1 VIELD
6 ALDVGALLVSRDG
19 VLDGVEDLAGSAVH
33 ALERVDLAPLVVRPG
48 KIICLGLNY
57 AGHVREMGHDPP
69 EYPTLFA
76 KFSGALIG
84 ARDPIVLP
92 GTSDRVDFEAEL
104 AFVIGRPA
112 RHVAVG
118 CALDHIAGF
127 TVLNDVSVR
136 DWQRRTSQWLQGKTF
151 EHTTPIGP
159 MLVTPDEVDGARDL
173 RLGCEV
179 DGVVR
184 QDARTSD
191 LVHPP
196 AAIVAYISSIITL
209 EPGDVISMG
218 TPAGVAAG
226 QDPPQFLR
234 PGQRVRT
241 WIEGIGELLNECR
254 PEADAAGPHRR
265 LS

>member
-1 VIELD
+1 
-6 ALDVGALLVSRDG
+6 
-19 VLDGVEDLAGSAVH
+19 
-33 ALERVDLAPLVVRPG
+33 VRPG